1 MNENEMDIYLS
12 IYLSIEYGEMD
23 KQTFRGQNDNEY
35 SQFSFCQGRLQG
47 GESYKIFNIEA
58 QRNRKR
64 ENASPQ
70 GGKYRNKD
78 MDMTSMGKEGG

>member
-1 MNENEMDIYLS
+1 MQMKWIS
-12 IYLSIEYGEMD
+12 IYLSTYLSSMERWTN
-23 KQTFRGQNDNEY
+23 KTFRGQNDNEY

-78 MDMTSMGKEGG
+78 MDMTSVGKEGG